1 MRKCE
6 EYRLCRSKTKETVI
20 IAEIETIRRKS
31 PDRMA
36 QTDIFT
42 GSRGRYSD
50 LQKET
55 TDQKVNGAKSKAAGH
70 T

>member
-1 MRKCE
+1 MRKCK

-55 TDQKVNGAKSKAAGH
+55 DQNVNGAKSKAAGH